1 VPAGPSSRTLGPVST
16 RRATYAYGMW
26 RGLAYLTG
34 NVVTALPLLLRP
46 SPWADRHRRR
56 AARLLDVPVDG
67 TPSRRTRA
75 WPLVHGALSP
85 VSGLLVVVCAG
96 NAVASMITIPLWWA
110 FPPDTRLRFLFDGP
124 HLSGWGTVLTLGIV
138 QAVGFAA
145 LTCLGIGPLA
155 RAHARI
161 CLAML
166 APSPADRLSERVDV
180 LTRTRTGVLDAH
192 AAELRRIERDLHD
205 GTQARLVAIAMR
217 LGVARESLAGDPA
230 MAADLLREAHEG
242 TEAAMAELREVVRTI
257 YPPILADRG
266 LVGAL
271 TALATRP
278 GLPVHLDVGDL
289 GTVPAAVE
297 TVAYFTVA
305 EALTNVAKHSRA
317 TRVTVG
323 LDRRDDRMS
332 VEVTDDGVG
341 GADQSRGTG
350 LAGIGRRVAALDG
363 RVLLHSPPGGPTRLF
378 VELPCGS

>member
-1 VPAGPSSRTLGPVST
+1 
-16 RRATYAYGMW
+16 MW
-26 RGLAYLTG
+26 RGLVYLTG

-46 SPWADRHRRR
+46 SPWADRHRGR

-67 TPSRRTRA
+67 TPSPRTRA
-75 WPLVHGALSP
+75 WPLVHGALAL

-96 NAVASMITIPLWWA
+96 NAVASMIMIPLWWA

-138 QAVGFAA
+138 QVIGFAA
-145 LTCLGIGPLA
+145 LTYLGIGPLA

-323 LDRRDDRMS
+323 LDRHDGRMS
-332 VEVTDDGVG
+332 IEVTDDGIG